1 MLSGEAL
8 FGDHSI
14 VFGLLVGL
22 THLCG
27 DAILASKLAAIVFG
41 GLTALDNVSFQVEEG
56 EIRGLIG
63 PNGAGKSTM
72 FKNIAGFQ
80 VPTTGSIHYQG
91 QSIEGKQ
98 PHTIAEMGIVRTFQE
113 TTLFQELS
121 VFENA
126 LVGTH
131 IRARSNVFS
140 AVLGLD
146 RQKQQAAND
155 RVMEVLEFMGL
166 VERKDQLASE
176 LPLGSQRALA
186 LSIALV
192 SEPKV
197 MLMDE
202 PFAGMNGEET
212 SHMMDLTRKVRESG
226 ITIVLVEHDMKAVMG
241 LCNYLTVLNFGQV
254 LAQGTPEEVRNNDK
268 VIEAYLGGAR

>member
-1 MLSGEAL
+1 M
-8 FGDHSI
+8 
-14 VFGLLVGL
+14 
-22 THLCG
+22 
-27 DAILASKLAAIVFG
+27 AILEINSVSKRFG

-63 PNGAGKSTM
+63 
-72 FKNIAGFQ
+72 KNIAGFQ

-155 RVMEVLEFMGL
+155 RVMEVLDFMGL
-166 VERKDQLASE
+166 IERKDQLASE

-212 SHMMDLTRKVRESG
+212 KVRESG

>member
-1 MLSGEAL
+1 M
-8 FGDHSI
+8 
-14 VFGLLVGL
+14 
-22 THLCG
+22 
-27 DAILASKLAAIVFG
+27 AILEINSVSKQFG

-80 VPTTGSIHYQG
+80 VPTMGNIRYQG
-91 QSIEGKQ
+91 QSIEGKK

-140 AVLGLD
+140 AVLGLG
-146 RQKQQAAND
+146 RLKQEAASEK
-155 RVMEVLEFMGL
+155 VMEVLEFMGL

-226 ITIVLVEHDMKAVMG
+226 ITVVLVEHDMKAVMG

-268 VIEAYLGGAR
+268 VIEAYLGGAK